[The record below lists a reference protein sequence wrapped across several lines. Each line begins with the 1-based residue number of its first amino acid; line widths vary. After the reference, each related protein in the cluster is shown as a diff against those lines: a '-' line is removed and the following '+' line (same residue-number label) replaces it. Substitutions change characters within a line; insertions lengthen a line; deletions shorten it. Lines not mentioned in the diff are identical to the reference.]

1 MYNSFK
7 EINDDDWRD
16 IEYILRALNGDL
28 TALEHLVLRHQSWIF
43 NIAVNM
49 TNDVV
54 STQEVLIKV
63 ITKLSTYHCRG
74 RYDHE
79 LMDRTEGKRT

>member
-7 EINDDDWRD
+7 EINDDDGRD
-16 IEYILRALNGDL
+16 IEYISRAMTGDL

-43 NIAVNM
+43 NIVVNI
-49 TNDVV
+49 TKYVASAQDI
-54 STQEVLIKV
+54 TQEVLIKV

-74 RYDHE
+74 RYEHE
-79 LMDRTEGKRT
+79 WIDRA